1 MNMIMKNIM
10 RVIAAMAAAACMLCS
25 CGGSKAETP
34 LDITGEWRLSD
45 VSTKAAVIG
54 EENVDV
60 YLSFSGDKKFTMYQ
74 MVGQGRYRCFSG
86 TWTLGGNV
94 LNGVYADG
102 TVWGGSYEVSLSSDK
117 AQLVLVSVGTLRE
130 TDTYIR
136 ADIPQEVIDNAV

>member
-1 MNMIMKNIM
+1 MKNMI

-25 CGGSKAETP
+25 CGGSKTETP

-60 YLSFSGDKKFTMYQ
+60 YLSFSSDKKFTMYQ
-74 MVGQGRYRCFSG
+74 MIGQGRYSCFNG

-102 TVWGGSYEVSLSSDK
+102 AAWGGSYEVSLSSDK
-117 AQLVLVSVGTLRE
+117 TQLVLVSAGPLRE
-130 TDTYIR
+130 ADTYIR
-136 ADIPQEVIDNAV
+136 TDIPQEVIDNAI